1 MGLLPPDFES
11 GAYTNFATQARTLDI
26 KTLRRIRQEQPR
38 VFEIPPVKFKRKV
51 RQANKNLAIGALF
64 VVKFLLSK

>member
-26 KTLRRIRQEQPR
+26 KTLRRVRQEEPDI
-38 VFEIPPVKFKRKV
+38 FGILTLEFKGW
-51 RQANKNLAIGALF
+51 LAGEQKYCKCRFIYG
-64 VVKFLLSK
+64 

>member
-38 VFEIPPVKFKRKV
+38 VFENLPVKFRRR
-51 RQANKNLAIGALF
+51 RQAETKILHSALCLWLNF
-64 VVKFLLSK
+64 